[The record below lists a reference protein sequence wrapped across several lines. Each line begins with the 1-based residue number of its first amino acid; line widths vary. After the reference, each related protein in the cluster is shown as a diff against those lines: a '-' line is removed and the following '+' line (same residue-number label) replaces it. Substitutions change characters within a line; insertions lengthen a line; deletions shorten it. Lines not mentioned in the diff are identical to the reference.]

1 MYNIH
6 ICIIYIYYI
15 YTHTLTTKTTRCFSY
30 TNRRPAASRIRDAH
44 GGLLII
50 PQQLIGAALP
60 KGGRFAEG
68 RHVHLTECGGP
79 VPDVENEGVDEF
91 MWPAETV
98 KTFMV
103 LEH

>member
-1 MYNIH
+1 
-6 ICIIYIYYI
+6 
-15 YTHTLTTKTTRCFSY
+15 
-30 TNRRPAASRIRDAH
+30 
-44 GGLLII
+44 
-50 PQQLIGAALP
+50 
-60 KGGRFAEG
+60 
-68 RHVHLTECGGP
+68 